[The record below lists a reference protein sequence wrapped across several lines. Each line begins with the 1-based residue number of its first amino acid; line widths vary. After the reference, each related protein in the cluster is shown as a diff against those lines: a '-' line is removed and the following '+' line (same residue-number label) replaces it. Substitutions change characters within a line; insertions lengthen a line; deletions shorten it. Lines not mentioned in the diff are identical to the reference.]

1 MPNATANFWTALEE
15 GSDASYRPS
24 TALHYIYN
32 EARWATVSEGY
43 IIPSLSSVVSE
54 ANSLFQ
60 QLAIPELKIENLSAT
75 SLSMLL
81 DGIQATGSNICPL
94 SIGIKPYLNTVG
106 MVFPIIIEF
115 FLSMSLT
122 GIIAHAAWP
131 NPASKQFVFL
141 VRLSVSL
148 IFSCLIGISW
158 GLWFEIFHESAPIS
172 GGKYCLIWL
181 IYWVYGFIAFLV
193 LDTATVFV
201 PMPYLPVCVLTYII
215 VNVSASV
222 FPVDIKPDF
231 FHLDYIW
238 PSYNCFELLITTLS
252 HGANSRIY
260 RNVPVLFGW
269 LVFWIPL
276 NFLAARKRAK
286 LVSH

>member
-1 MPNATANFWTALEE
+1 MPNATSRFRAAFAEE
-15 GSDASYRPS
+15 SDAPYHPNA
-24 TALHYIYN
+24 ALHYIYN

-43 IIPSLSSVVSE
+43 IIPSLSAAVTE
-54 ANSLFQ
+54 ANSRFQ
-60 QLAIPELKIENLSAT
+60 QLAIQGLKTGNLSAT
-75 SLSMLL
+75 SMRTLVE
-81 DGIQATGSNICPL
+81 GVQATETKIASL

-115 FLSMSLT
+115 FLSMGFS
-122 GIIAHAAWP
+122 GIIAHSGWP
-131 NPASKQFVFL
+131 NPAKLWSVFL
-141 VRLSVSL
+141 GRLCVSL
-148 IFSCLIGISW
+148 FFSCLIGISW
-158 GLWFEIFHESAPIS
+158 GLWFEIFHESVSIS
-172 GGKYCLIWL
+172 GGQYCLVWL
-181 IYWVYGFIAFLV
+181 TYWIYGLIAFLV

-252 HGANSRIY
+252 HGASNRIY
-260 RNVPVLFGW
+260 RNVPALLGW
-269 LVFWIPL
+269 LIVWTPL
-276 NFLAARKRAK
+276 NWLAARKRVK
-286 LVSH
+286 LASH